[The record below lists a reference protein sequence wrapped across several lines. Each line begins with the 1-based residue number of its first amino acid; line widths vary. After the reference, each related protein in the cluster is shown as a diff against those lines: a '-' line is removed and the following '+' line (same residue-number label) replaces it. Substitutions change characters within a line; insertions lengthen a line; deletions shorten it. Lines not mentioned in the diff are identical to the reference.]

1 MWEQVKRAIVDS
13 GGEVCGLVRMGGG
26 GLWRNDVVK
35 GAAERKQAAWREVW
49 ELGMRLQNTDV

>member
-1 MWEQVKRAIVDS
+1 MAFLMNDEWYSV
-13 GGEVCGLVRMGGG
+13 
-26 GLWRNDVVK
+26 WRNDVVK